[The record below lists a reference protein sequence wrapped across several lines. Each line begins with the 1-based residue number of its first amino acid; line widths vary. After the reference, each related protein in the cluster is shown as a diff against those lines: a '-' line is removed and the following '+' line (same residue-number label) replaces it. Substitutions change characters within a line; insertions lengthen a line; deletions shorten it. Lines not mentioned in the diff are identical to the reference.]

1 MPLPKSPYSRGCLFV
16 TALAAV
22 PIGLLLLCAFL
33 YTPIRTSDWSL
44 ADQLPETV
52 EVLESFRTHGM
63 DSYHLVKARFSSEDE
78 ITQIC
83 KKFDL
88 LSDENNPKPL
98 GFGKLFDEEY
108 GIPWFP
114 LTGSTR
120 RYAFYTEIDR
130 YEQILWINDETNE
143 LILQLTTF

>member
-1 MPLPKSPYSRGCLFV
+1 
-16 TALAAV
+16 
-22 PIGLLLLCAFL
+22 
-33 YTPIRTSDWSL
+33 
-44 ADQLPETV
+44 
-52 EVLESFRTHGM
+52 M